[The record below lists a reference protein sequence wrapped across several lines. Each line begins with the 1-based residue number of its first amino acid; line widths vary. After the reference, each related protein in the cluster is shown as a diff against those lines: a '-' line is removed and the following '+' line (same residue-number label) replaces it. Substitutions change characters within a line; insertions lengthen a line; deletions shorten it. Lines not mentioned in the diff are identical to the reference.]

1 MPCCPSAFPWTGVG
15 MPCNRT
21 LLLCYPCPSHHG
33 TCMQTPSFSAVGL
46 SHRNPTDGSNNTDY
60 FNKTLVQQGLGS
72 ILDEV
77 HFRAGRPLLCNNR
90 TQPYCHPPP
99 TPHSRFNTLTRG
111 LAGNLASWP
120 RDSRPRRFSAPMP
133 PRSPPRKLL
142 LPTTLCSAPQPTKRP
157 HHKSGWARRLRRM
170 RLH

>member
-72 ILDEV
+72 VWAVDGPAV
-77 HFRAGRPLLCNNR
+77 AA
-90 TQPYCHPPP
+90 
-99 TPHSRFNTLTRG
+99 RG
-111 LAGNLASWP
+111 
-120 RDSRPRRFSAPMP
+120 FSI
-133 PRSPPRKLL
+133 KL
-142 LPTTLCSAPQPTKRP
+142 LPTQLESTT
-157 HHKSGWARRLRRM
+157 
-170 RLH
+170 